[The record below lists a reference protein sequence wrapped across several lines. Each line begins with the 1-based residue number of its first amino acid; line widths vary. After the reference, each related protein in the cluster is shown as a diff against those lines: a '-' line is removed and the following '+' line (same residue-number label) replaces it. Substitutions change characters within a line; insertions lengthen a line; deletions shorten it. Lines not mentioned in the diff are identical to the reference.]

1 MTARRKQGGTP
12 TTGAAII
19 ELWDL
24 HVETSGSQRLADD
37 GILDPAER
45 VRAERFRFEKDRA
58 LFVTC
63 RAALRRILARRLHV
77 RPADVPLRTDPLGKP
92 VVANADFHFNV
103 SHAGE
108 RGLIVVCPRPVGV
121 DIESLRPVEDAEAI
135 SRRFFTSAEQAAV
148 LRNRDER
155 VIARR
160 FLMCWT
166 LKEALLKARGVGLS
180 GSLTDFSVDID
191 SDPPQLTWGRV
202 SPPNAATWSLGFLP
216 TVENYVGA
224 VAVDSPSWE
233 LCPRTDTD

>member
-1 MTARRKQGGTP
+1 MTDA
-12 TTGAAII
+12 
-19 ELWDL
+19 
-24 HVETSGSQRLADD
+24 
-37 GILDPAER
+37 
-45 VRAERFRFEKDRA
+45 
-58 LFVTC
+58 
-63 RAALRRILARRLHV
+63 
-77 RPADVPLRTDPLGKP
+77 LGKP
-92 VVANADFHFNV
+92 FVEDVDFYFNV

-121 DIESLRPVEDAEAI
+121 DIESLRPVENAEAI
-135 SRRFFTSAEQAAV
+135 SRRFFTLAEQAAV

-155 VIARR
+155 VVARR

-202 SPPNAATWSLGFLP
+202 SPPNTATWSLGFLP

-233 LCPRTDTD
+233 LCPRTDTDLTLV